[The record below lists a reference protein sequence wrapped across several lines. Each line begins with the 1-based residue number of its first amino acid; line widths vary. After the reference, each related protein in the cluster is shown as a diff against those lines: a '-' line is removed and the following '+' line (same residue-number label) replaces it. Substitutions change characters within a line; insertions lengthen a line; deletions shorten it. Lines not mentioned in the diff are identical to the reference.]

1 MSRFRKAR
9 KQKFDWI
16 TFAVFL
22 SLILIGWLMIYAA
35 GHQIGSPQRIFDL
48 QSSFGKQGV
57 FILISFGVFAAMMI
71 VDWKFWSTF
80 AYPVYG
86 ITLLLLLLVLVVGN
100 TVKGSTSWFSI
111 FGFSLQPSE
120 FAKFGTALALSAF
133 LSYHR
138 TSLKRVRHQMI
149 AYGIFLA
156 PMALILLQ
164 PDAGSALVFF
174 SFVILLYREGLPPW
188 LPLTAIVIGALFVF
202 SLLFN
207 PVQVISVL
215 LLITAGI
222 FLLNERK
229 KQPWLTVLASLL
241 LLSGIGV
248 YLHLDR
254 YVLLMNGVF
263 LLVTLLRSIQNGAYR
278 QVAILTPVLVFCA
291 GFAYLSNY
299 TFEHVLE
306 PHQQDRINVW
316 LRPSQCDPQGS
327 LYNVLQSKI
336 AIGSGGLEGKG
347 FLNGTMTK
355 LNYVPEQTTDF
366 IFSTIG
372 EEQGFIGSVAIIAL
386 FIILILR
393 IIRIAEGARASFIR
407 HYAYAVAGI
416 LFFHFFINI
425 GMTMGL
431 VPIIGIPLPFISYGG
446 SSLLAFTIMIAALL
460 KMDSTRV

>member
-1 MSRFRKAR
+1 MAQLRKIR
-9 KQKFDWI
+9 KQRFDWI
-16 TFAVFL
+16 AFAIFL

-35 GHQIGSPQRIFDL
+35 GHQIGNPQNIFDL
-48 QSSFGKQGV
+48 NGSFGKQSL
-57 FILISFGVFAAMMI
+57 FILISIGVFAAIMV

-80 AYPVYG
+80 SYPVYAVT
-86 ITLLLLLLVLVVGN
+86 ILLLVLVLLFGN

-120 FAKFGTALALSAF
+120 FAKFGTALAMASF

-138 TSLKRVRHQMI
+138 TSLKRIKHQVI
-149 AYGIFLA
+149 AYGIFFL
-156 PMALILLQ
+156 PIILILMQ
-164 PDAGSALVFF
+164 PDAGSALVFT
-174 SFVILLYREGLPPW
+174 SFIIVLFREGLPIW
-188 LPLTAIVIGALFVF
+188 LPLIGLVIGALFIF

-207 PVQVISVL
+207 PIQVIAIL
-215 LLITAGI
+215 LLVTAVI
-222 FLLNERK
+222 FILNEKK
-229 KQPWLTVLASLL
+229 KQPWLIAT
-241 LLSGIGV
+241 I
-248 YLHLDR
+248 
-254 YVLLMNGVF
+254 VLLIITSIGFYFEFDIYVTGINATF
-263 LLVTLLRSIQNGAYR
+263 LIITLIKAIGNSAYR
-278 QVAILTPVLVFCA
+278 QVAILTPVLLFCA
-291 GFAYLSNY
+291 GFAYLGNY
-299 TFEHVLE
+299 AFQNILE

-372 EEQGFIGSVAIIAL
+372 EEQGFIGSVAIITL
-386 FIILILR
+386 FLLLILR
-393 IIRIAEGARASFIR
+393 VISIAERAKPAFIR
-407 HYAYAVAGI
+407 HYAYSVAGI
-416 LFFHFFINI
+416 LFVHFFINI

-446 SSLLAFTIMIAALL
+446 SSLLGFTIMISVLL
-460 KMDSTRV
+460 KMDSSRY